1 MDTVYQSKSALT
13 HAAVLHVGR
22 DPRANPSQHAMPA
35 ANGLARQPPLAQ
47 VMASASQ
54 QGPRPGIQGTVN
66 QQHLS
71 AGAKRPLEGPP
82 GGQPP
87 PKRAATPP
95 VGAAAREG
103 RQDLDDDL
111 DLFKVCL
118 LACACVQGG
127 HSQPPASTE
136 KDASSKTRKNYLC
149 TAHLLSCLAP
159 LHSVVGWHSALP
171 CPRLAS
177 RALSI
182 HMLLTTKWSER
193 LSASPRRAFLQQA
206 GVDLAAEDEAASH
219 RRAASNRAAAHAP
232 PEHLC
237 LDKDMLFH
245 MVCS

>member
-1 MDTVYQSKSALT
+1 
-13 HAAVLHVGR
+13 
-22 DPRANPSQHAMPA
+22 MPA

-177 RALSI
+177 RGLSI
-182 HMLLTTKWSER
+182 HMLLTTKWSEG
-193 LSASPRRAFLQQA
+193 LSANVHFCSKPALIWRQKMKLRRIVGLLPVVLLRMPHRSIYALTRTCSSIWCA
-206 GVDLAAEDEAASH
+206 ADTSLVHARRHLA
-219 RRAASNRAAAHAP
+219 
-232 PEHLC
+232 
-237 LDKDMLFH
+237 
-245 MVCS
+245 